1 MLICSMKTGP
11 DSDAGKQLWH
21 LQKLTGIDIIF
32 TCPPPFIEKV
42 LNGYDDIPLEAN
54 GFEEDVP
61 AEVLEKL
68 LKIPYFR
75 QGFEEDG
82 LSKDGFNDHPAVK
95 RTARQ
100 HVEVTE
106 KMVDFC
112 RRRLEK

>member
-1 MLICSMKTGP
+1 V
-11 DSDAGKQLWH
+11 
-21 LQKLTGIDIIF
+21 GIVF

-42 LNGYDDIPLEAN
+42 LKEYDEIPLERN
-54 GFEEDVP
+54 GYEEEVP
-61 AEVLEKL
+61 PAVLEKL

-75 QGFEEDG
+75 KGYEEDG
-82 LSKDGFNDHPAVK
+82 LDKNEFNEHPALK
-95 RTARQ
+95 KTARQ